1 MGNYER
7 TRKSIRNSLVA
18 IAVQIVSLLVGF
30 FSRKIF
36 LDYLGTEILG
46 LNTTASSILNFLN
59 LAELGIGSAIAVTLY
74 KPLFDGDRQSIREI
88 IALQGWLYKRVALFI
103 MGASVILMPFL
114 PMIFGKMELPMWYAY
129 ASFLVLLFSA
139 LLGYFVNYK
148 QSILSADQKDYKI
161 QMSYRIVMIVKVLF
175 QMAAVALL
183 PHPYVWWLAVEAIF
197 AVIAAIS
204 LNITIYKDYPY
215 LKEKCCVTPELRA
228 KYPDAITRI
237 KQLFVHRLGTF
248 ATLQSIPLFIYAFT
262 SLTVVALYGNYMI
275 LFNSLQA
282 LLVAL
287 FTSITAS
294 VGNMIAEDNRPLIIK
309 VFRELFTSRFLMVM
323 LCAFG
328 LLYLTEPFVSIW
340 LGEEYLLETK
350 TLRIVVVLF
359 FLNTMRSAVDVFINA
374 YGIFKDVWSPIAE
387 AVIFV
392 VAALILGR
400 IYGLNGVLMA
410 QGLELILIVFIWK
423 PYFLFT
429 NGIKSNPL
437 SYFALFFKSLLLG
450 AAAFAASAAIL
461 KFICIDAS
469 ADLLHFVEYA
479 AVVCVIY
486 AGILFALLYAF
497 ESGMRSFVSRLLRT
511 FGRM

>member
-59 LAELGIGSAIAVTLY
+59 LAELGIGAAIAVTLY
-74 KPLFDGDRQSIREI
+74 KPLYDGDRQSIKEI
-88 IALQGWLYKRVALFI
+88 IALQGWLYRRVALFI
-103 MGASVILMPFL
+103 IGASIVLMPFL

-161 QMSYRIVMIVKVLF
+161 QMSFRIVMIVKVLF

-183 PHPYVWWLAVEAIF
+183 PHPYVWWLVFEVVF
-197 AVIAAIS
+197 AVIAAIA
-204 LNITIYKDYPY
+204 LNITIYHDYPY
-215 LKEKCCVTPELRA
+215 LREKCEVTPELRA

-248 ATLQSIPLFIYAFT
+248 ATLQSIPIFIYAFT

-294 VGNMIAEDNRPLIIK
+294 VGNMIAEDNKPLIIK

-328 LLYLTEPFVSIW
+328 LLYLTEPFVKIW
-340 LGEEYLLETK
+340 LGEQYLLETS
-350 TLRIVVVLF
+350 TLRIIVVLF

-374 YGIFKDVWSPIAE
+374 YGIFKDIWSPIAE

-392 VAALILGR
+392 IAALVLGR
-400 IYGLNGVLMA
+400 VYGLNGVLMA
-410 QGLELILIVFIWK
+410 QGLELVLIVFIWK

-429 NGIKSNPL
+429 NGIKRNPL
-437 SYFALFFKSLLLG
+437 SYFALFFKVLFIG
-450 AAAFAASAAIL
+450 AVAFAASA
-461 KFICIDAS
+461 FIIRFITIDAS
-469 ADLLHFVEYA
+469 ANLLRFLEYA
-479 AVVCVIY
+479 VIVCAIFT
-486 AGILFALLYAF
+486 AILFALLYAF
-497 ESGMRSFVSRLLRT
+497 ETGMRSFVSRLLKT
-511 FGRM
+511 FS

>member
-74 KPLFDGDRQSIREI
+74 KPLYDGDRQSIREI

-103 MGASVILMPFL
+103 IGASVILLPLL
-114 PMIFGKMELPMWYAY
+114 PMIFGKMDLPMWYAY

-183 PHPYVWWLAVEAIF
+183 PHPYVWWLAIEALF
-197 AVIAAIS
+197 AIIAAIA
-204 LNITIYKDYPY
+204 LNFTIYRDYPY
-215 LKEKCCVTPELRA
+215 LREKCEVTSELRA
-228 KYPDAITRI
+228 RYPDAVTRI
-237 KQLFVHRLGTF
+237 RQLFVHRLGTF

-294 VGNMIAEDNRPLIIK
+294 VGNMIAEDNRSLILK
-309 VFRELFTSRFLMVM
+309 VFRELFVSRFLMVM
-323 LCAFG
+323 LASFG
-328 LLYLTEPFVSIW
+328 LLYLTEPFVKIW
-340 LGEEYLLETK
+340 LGGEYLLETN
-350 TLRIVVVLF
+350 TLRIIVVLF

-387 AVIFV
+387 ALIFV
-392 VAALILGR
+392 VAALLLGR
-400 IYGLNGVLMA
+400 IYGLDGVLMA

-429 NGIKSNPL
+429 NGIKRNPMI
-437 SYFALFFKSLLLG
+437 YFSLFGKSVVLG
-450 AAAFAASAAIL
+450 AAAFAATAAIL
-461 KFICIDAS
+461 RFIHIDPS
-469 ADLLHFVEYA
+469 ADLLHFVGYA
-479 AVVCVIY
+479 AAVCSLF
-486 AGILFALLYAF
+486 AAALFALLYAF
-497 ESGMRSFVSRLLRT
+497 DSGMRSFVSRILRT
-511 FGRM
+511 FGK